1 MKLLRALFYQYY
13 WWQKRKENDESFVPV
28 LAVLC
33 LLVPLFGIVGFIAIF
48 ADVTGLVILQKYDIK
63 MVIFTMFIL
72 GLAVSWW
79 LFLRRKQYK
88 TIAQEHDI
96 YDKTMYQTLAILYP
110 VLSAIL
116 FFIGLYIG
124 YLHNREAEHIESIH
138 IRAEDATPTIDSI
151 KGKNVYVSYRKFPGG
166 DSILPYDRV
175 MLGESLIDH
184 DNLKF
189 NYHFQNIK

>member
-48 ADVTGLVILQKYDIK
+48 ADVIGLVILQKYDIK
-63 MVIFTMFIL
+63 MTIFAMFIL
-72 GLAVSWW
+72 GLAVSWL

-110 VLSAIL
+110 ILSAIL

-124 YLHNREAEHIESIH
+124 YLHNSEAEHIESIH

-151 KGKNVYVSYRKFPGG
+151 KGKDVYVSYHNFPWN
-166 DSILPYDRV
+166 DTILTYDRV
-175 MLGESLIDH
+175 MLGESLIAH
-184 DNLKF
+184 DKLKF
-189 NYHFQNIK
+189 NYHFRNIK

>member
-13 WWQKRKENDESFVPV
+13 WWQKRRENDESSVPV

-33 LLVPLFGIVGFIAIF
+33 LLVPLFGIVGFMAIF
-48 ADVTGLVILQKYDIK
+48 ADVTVLVILQKYNMK
-63 MVIFTMFIL
+63 MAIFAMFIL

-88 TIAQEHDI
+88 TIVQEHDI

-110 VLSAIL
+110 VISAIL

-124 YLHNREAEHIESIH
+124 YLHNTE
-138 IRAEDATPTIDSI
+138 
-151 KGKNVYVSYRKFPGG
+151 
-166 DSILPYDRV
+166 
-175 MLGESLIDH
+175 MLS
-184 DNLKF
+184 
-189 NYHFQNIK
+189 Q

>member
-1 MKLLRALFYQYY
+1 
-13 WWQKRKENDESFVPV
+13 
-28 LAVLC
+28 
-33 LLVPLFGIVGFIAIF
+33 
-48 ADVTGLVILQKYDIK
+48 
-63 MVIFTMFIL
+63 MFIL

-110 VLSAIL
+110 ILSAIL

-124 YLHNREAEHIESIH
+124 YLHNSEAEHIESIH

-151 KGKNVYVSYRKFPGG
+151 KGKDVYVSYHNFPWN
-166 DSILPYDRV
+166 DTILTYDRV
-175 MLGESLIDH
+175 MLGESLIAH
-184 DNLKF
+184 DKLKF
-189 NYHFQNIK
+189 NYHFRNIK